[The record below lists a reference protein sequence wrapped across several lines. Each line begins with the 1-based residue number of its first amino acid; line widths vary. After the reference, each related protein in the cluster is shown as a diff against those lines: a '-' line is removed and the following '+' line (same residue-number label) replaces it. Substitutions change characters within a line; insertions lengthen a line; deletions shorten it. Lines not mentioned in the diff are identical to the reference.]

1 MIGQTAIKNNK
12 KYNYGGDVTALYARL
27 SKDDDLVGDSNSIVH
42 QKEIL
47 AKYAKEHGFTNI
59 EFYVDDGFSGTNFNR
74 PDFQRMMADAEEGK
88 ISTVIVKDMSRFG
101 RDYIMVGY
109 YTEIYFSNLDIRF
122 IAIND
127 NVDSNIQTE
136 NDLTPFK
143 NVFNEWYA
151 RDTSK
156 KIRAVFK
163 AKGNSGKH
171 LTNNPPFGYK
181 KDPNDKEKW
190 IIDEEAAQTVRRIF
204 EMFAKGVRMPEI
216 ARKLT
221 QEKVETP
228 TLYNLKHGIKIRR
241 TSEFP
246 EIWSNATI
254 KGILDQIAYAGHT
267 VNFQT
272 TKKSYKNKKQV
283 RLPEENWVIYRNT
296 QEAIIDEKTFET
308 VQQMRNVKRAY
319 TKFNEPNM
327 FSGLL
332 YCSDCGNRLTIQR
345 VAKNRNMD
353 NFTCATYRKKK
364 KGLCS
369 SHRILVS
376 ELTEVV
382 KSDLQK
388 VCEYVFL
395 HEKEFTDEYLSGSKK
410 ETEKFQTKTKAE
422 IKRLSDRQ
430 EEIGKII
437 RKLYEDNV
445 SGRITDE
452 RFDFLAKSY
461 EDEGNDLKQKT
472 IELQNAL
479 TASVQDEEKL
489 SKFLK
494 IVKAYTEIQEL
505 TPEILNSFI
514 EKIYIG
520 ETERYDGRKMQDV
533 EIIYK
538 FVGAINLPQYGSD

>member
-47 AKYAKEHGFTNI
+47 AKYAKEHGFSNC

-74 PDFQRMMADAEEGK
+74 PNFQRLMADAEEGK
-88 ISTVIVKDMSRFG
+88 LSTVIVKDMSRFG

-171 LTNNPPFGYK
+171 LTNNPPFGYI

-190 IIDEEAAQTVRRIF
+190 IIDEEAAVTVKRIF
-204 EMFAKGVRMPEI
+204 EMFSNGVRMPEI

-283 RLPEENWVIYRNT
+283 RLPKEGWVIYRNT

-332 YCSDCGNRLTIQR
+332 FCADCGNRLTIQR

-410 ETEKFQTKTKAE
+410 ETEKFQSKTKTE
-422 IKRLSDRQ
+422 IKRLSERQ
-430 EEIGKII
+430 EEIGRII

-445 SGRITDE
+445 CGRITNE

-461 EDEGNDLKQKT
+461 EDEGNELNTKIQELK
-472 IELQNAL
+472 NAL
-479 TASVQDEEKL
+479 ASSVQDEEKL

-494 IVKAYTEIQEL
+494 VVKSYTEIEEL
-505 TPEILNSFI
+505 TPEILNGFI

-520 ETERYDGRKMQDV
+520 ETEKYDGRKMQDV

-538 FVGAINLPQYGSD
+538 FVGAINLPQYNSY

>member
-12 KYNYGGDVTALYARL
+12 KYNHGGDVTALYARL

-47 AKYAKEHGFTNI
+47 AKYAKEHGFVNC

-74 PDFQRMMADAEEGK
+74 PNFQRLMADAEEGK
-88 ISTVIVKDMSRFG
+88 LSTVIVKDMSRFG

-127 NVDSNIQTE
+127 NVDSSIQTE

-151 RDTSK
+151 KDTSK

-171 LTNNPPFGYK
+171 LTNNPPFGYI

-190 IIDEEAAQTVRRIF
+190 IVDEEAAVTVKRIF
-204 EMFAKGVRMPEI
+204 EMFSNGVRMPEI

-283 RLPEENWVIYRNT
+283 RLPKEGWVIYRNT

-332 YCSDCGNRLTIQR
+332 FCADCGNRLTIQR

-382 KSDLQK
+382 KNDLQK

-410 ETEKFQTKTKAE
+410 ETEKFQSKTKTE
-422 IKRLSDRQ
+422 IKRLSERQ
-430 EEIGKII
+430 EEIGRII

-445 SGRITDE
+445 NGRITDE

-494 IVKAYTEIQEL
+494 VVKSYTEIEEL

>member
-74 PDFQRMMADAEEGK
+74 PDFQRMMANAEEGK

-171 LTNNPPFGYK
+171 LTTNPPFGYK
-181 KDPNDKEKW
+181 KDPNDKDKW
-190 IIDEEAAQTVRRIF
+190 IIDDEAAATVRRIF
-204 EMFAKGVRMPEI
+204 QMYVDGYRISEI
-216 ARKLT
+216 GHKLT
-221 QEKVETP
+221 EEKVETP
-228 TLYNLKHGIKIRR
+228 ILYYMNRGIKTNAR
-241 TSEFP
+241 SEYP
-246 EIWSNATI
+246 EIWDSMSI
-254 KGILDQIAYAGHT
+254 KYILDQTAYAGHT

-272 TKKSYKNKKQV
+272 AVKSYKTKKQI
-283 RLPEENWVIYRNT
+283 RLPKEDWIIYRNT
-296 QEAIIDEKTFET
+296 QEPIIDEKTFET
-308 VQQMRNVKRAY
+308 VQQMRKVKRAH
-319 TKFNEPNM
+319 TKYNEPNM

-332 YCSDCGNRLTIQR
+332 YCADCGNHLTIQR
-345 VAKNRNMD
+345 VARNRKMD
-353 NFTCATYRKKK
+353 NFSCATYRKKK

-369 SHRILVS
+369 CHRILVS
-376 ELTEVV
+376 DLETIV
-382 KSDLQK
+382 KEDLQK

-395 HEKEFTDEYLSGSKK
+395 HEKEFTDEYLSGSKR
-410 ETEKFQTKTKAE
+410 ETVKFQAKTKAE
-422 IKRLSDRQ
+422 LKRLSERQ

-445 SGRITDE
+445 CGRIPDE

-461 EDEGNDLKQKT
+461 EDEGNELKQK
-472 IELQNAL
+472 IFELQNAL
-479 TASVQDEEKL
+479 TTSVQDEEKL
-489 SKFLK
+489 SRFLK
-494 IVKAYTEIQEL
+494 VVKSYTKIEEL

-520 ETERYDGRKMQDV
+520 ETEKYDGRKMQEV

-538 FVGAINLPQYGSD
+538 FVGAINLPQYNSY

>member
-1 MIGQTAIKNNK
+1 MTGQIAIKNNK
-12 KYNYGGDVTALYARL
+12 KYYYGGDVTALYCRL
-27 SKDDDLVGDSNSIVH
+27 SKDDEQIGDSNSIVH

-47 AKYAKEHGFTNI
+47 AKYAKEHGFSNC

-74 PDFQRMMADAEEGK
+74 PNFQRLMADAEEGK
-88 ISTVIVKDMSRFG
+88 LSTVIVKDMSRFG

-127 NVDSNIQTE
+127 NVDSSIQTE

-151 RDTSK
+151 KDTSK

-171 LTNNPPFGYK
+171 LTNNPPFGYI

-190 IIDEEAAQTVRRIF
+190 IVDEEAAVTVKRIF
-204 EMFAKGVRMPEI
+204 EMFSNGVRMPEI

-228 TLYNLKHGIKIRR
+228 TLYNLNHGIKIRR

-283 RLPEENWVIYRNT
+283 RLPKEGWVIYRNT

-332 YCSDCGNRLTIQR
+332 FCADCGNRLTIQR

-382 KSDLQK
+382 KNDLQK

-410 ETEKFQTKTKAE
+410 ETEKFQSKTKTE
-422 IKRLSDRQ
+422 IKRLSERQ

-461 EDEGNDLKQKT
+461 EDEGIDLKMKIQ
-472 IELQNAL
+472 ELQNAL

-494 IVKAYTEIQEL
+494 VVKSYTEIEEL

>member
-1 MIGQTAIKNNK
+1 MIGQIAIKNNK
-12 KYNYGGDVTALYARL
+12 KYYYGGDVTALYCRL
-27 SKDDDLVGDSNSIVH
+27 SKDDEQIGDSNSIVH

-47 AKYAKEHGFTNI
+47 AKYAKEHGFVNC

-88 ISTVIVKDMSRFG
+88 ISTIIVKDMSRFG

-151 RDTSK
+151 KDTSK

-171 LTNNPPFGYK
+171 LTTNPPFGYI

-190 IIDEEAAQTVRRIF
+190 IIDDEAAATVRRIF
-204 EMFAKGVRMPEI
+204 EMFANGVRMPEI

-228 TLYNLKHGIKIRR
+228 TLYNMKHGIKIRR

-283 RLPEENWVIYRNT
+283 RLPKEGWVIYRNT

-345 VAKNRNMD
+345 VAKHRNMD

-369 SHRILVS
+369 SHRIMVS

-410 ETEKFQTKTKAE
+410 ETEKFQSKTKTE
-422 IKRLSDRQ
+422 IKRLSERQ

-461 EDEGNDLKQKT
+461 EDEGIDLKMKIQ
-472 IELQNAL
+472 ELQNAL
-479 TASVQDEEKL
+479 ASSVQDEEKL

-494 IVKAYTEIQEL
+494 VVKSYTEIREL
-505 TPEILNSFI
+505 TPEILNSFV
-514 EKIYIG
+514 ERIYIG
-520 ETERYDGRKMQDV
+520 ETERYNNRKMQEV
-533 EIIYK
+533 EIVYK
-538 FVGAINLPQYGSD
+538 FIGAIDLPQYGAD

>member
-12 KYNYGGDVTALYARL
+12 KYNYGGGVTALYARL

-59 EFYVDDGFSGTNFNR
+59 EFYIDDGFSGTNFNR
-74 PDFQRMMADAEEGK
+74 PDFQRMMADAEECK

-156 KIRAVFK
+156 KIRAVFE

-171 LTNNPPFGYK
+171 LTTNPPFGYK
-181 KDPNDKEKW
+181 KDPNDKDKW
-190 IIDEEAAQTVRRIF
+190 IIDDEAAATVRRIF
-204 EMFAKGVRMPEI
+204 EMFANGVRMPEI

-228 TLYNLKHGIKIRR
+228 MLYNMKHGIKIRR

-283 RLPEENWVIYRNT
+283 RLPKEGWVIYRNT

-327 FSGLL
+327 FSGLI

-345 VAKNRNMD
+345 VAKHRNMD

-410 ETEKFQTKTKAE
+410 ETEKFQSKTKTE
-422 IKRLSDRQ
+422 IKRLSERQ

-445 SGRITDE
+445 SGRITNE

-461 EDEGNDLKQKT
+461 EDEGIDLKMKIQ
-472 IELQNAL
+472 ELQNAL
-479 TASVQDEEKL
+479 ASSIQDEEKL

-494 IVKAYTEIQEL
+494 VVKSYTEIREL
-505 TPEILNSFI
+505 TPEILNSFV
-514 EKIYIG
+514 ERIYIG
-520 ETERYDGRKMQDV
+520 ETERYDGKKMQEV

>member
-47 AKYAKEHGFTNI
+47 AKYAKEHGFVNC

-74 PDFQRMMADAEEGK
+74 PDFQRLMADAEEGK

-151 RDTSK
+151 KDTSK

-332 YCSDCGNRLTIQR
+332 FCADCGNRLTIQR

-364 KGLCS
+364 KGLCG

-376 ELTEVV
+376 ELTEIV

-410 ETEKFQTKTKAE
+410 ETEKFQSKTKTE
-422 IKRLSDRQ
+422 IKRLSERQ
-430 EEIGKII
+430 EEIGRII

-461 EDEGNDLKQKT
+461 EDEGNELKQK
-472 IELQNAL
+472 IFELQNAL
-479 TASVQDEEKL
+479 TTSVQDEEKL

-494 IVKAYTEIQEL
+494 VVKTYTEIQEL
-505 TPEILNSFI
+505 TSEILNSFI

-520 ETERYDGRKMQDV
+520 ETEKYDGRKMQEV

-538 FVGAINLPQYGSD
+538 FIGAINLPQYNSH

>member
-47 AKYAKEHGFTNI
+47 AKYAKEHGFTNV

-171 LTNNPPFGYK
+171 LTTNPPFGYK
-181 KDPNDKEKW
+181 KDPNDKDKW
-190 IIDEEAAQTVRRIF
+190 IIDDEAAATVRRIF
-204 EMFAKGVRMPEI
+204 QMYVDGYRISEI
-216 ARKLT
+216 GHKLT
-221 QEKVETP
+221 EEKVETP
-228 TLYNLKHGIKIRR
+228 ILYYMNRGIKTNAR
-241 TSEFP
+241 SEYP
-246 EIWSNATI
+246 EIWDSMSI
-254 KGILDQIAYAGHT
+254 KYILDQTAYVGHT

-272 TKKSYKNKKQV
+272 AVKSYKTKKQI
-283 RLPEENWVIYRNT
+283 RLPKEDWIIYHNT
-296 QEAIIDEKTFET
+296 QEPIIDEKTFET
-308 VQQMRNVKRAY
+308 VQQMRKVKRAR
-319 TKFNEPNM
+319 TKYNEANM

-332 YCSDCGNRLTIQR
+332 YCADCGNHLTIQR
-345 VAKNRNMD
+345 VARNRKMD
-353 NFTCATYRKKK
+353 NFSCATYRKKK

-369 SHRILVS
+369 CHRILVS
-376 ELTEVV
+376 DLETIV
-382 KSDLQK
+382 KEDLQK
-388 VCEYVFL
+388 VCEYVLF

-410 ETEKFQTKTKAE
+410 ETVKFQSKTKAE
-422 IKRLSDRQ
+422 LKRLSERQ

-445 SGRITDE
+445 NGRIADE

-461 EDEGNDLKQKT
+461 EDEGNELKTKIQEFK
-472 IELQNAL
+472 NAL
-479 TASVQDEEKL
+479 ASSVQEEEKL

-494 IVKAYTEIQEL
+494 VVKSYTKIEEL

-514 EKIYIG
+514 EKIYMG
-520 ETERYDGRKMQDV
+520 ETEKYDGRKMQEV

-538 FVGAINLPQYGSD
+538 FVGAINLPQYNSY

>member
-12 KYNYGGDVTALYARL
+12 KYNYGGDVTALYCRL
-27 SKDDDLVGDSNSIVH
+27 SKDDEQIGDSNSIVH

-47 AKYAKEHGFTNI
+47 AKHAKEHGFSNC

-74 PDFQRMMADAEEGK
+74 PDFQRLMADAEEGR
-88 ISTVIVKDMSRFG
+88 ISTIIVKDMSRFG

-109 YTEIYFSNLDIRF
+109 YTEIYFSNLNIRF

-127 NVDSNIQTE
+127 NVDSSIQTE

-151 RDTSK
+151 KDTSK

-171 LTNNPPFGYK
+171 LTTNPPFGYI
-181 KDPNDKEKW
+181 KDPNDKDKW
-190 IIDEEAAQTVRRIF
+190 IIDEEAAGTVRRIF
-204 EMFAKGVRMPEI
+204 QMFVDGVRMPEI

-221 QEKVETP
+221 EEKVETP
-228 TLYNLKHGIKIRR
+228 QLYNIHRDRSIHKL
-241 TSEFP
+241 SEYP
-246 EIWSNATI
+246 EIWSVGTI
-254 KGILDQIAYAGHT
+254 KNMLDQVAYVGHT

-272 TKKSYKNKKQV
+272 AKKSYKNKKQV
-283 RLPEENWVIYRNT
+283 RLPKEGWVIYRNT

-332 YCSDCGNRLTIQR
+332 FCADCGNRLTIQR
-345 VAKNRNMD
+345 IAKHREAD
-353 NFTCATYRKKK
+353 NFSCATYRKKK

-410 ETEKFQTKTKAE
+410 ETEKFQSKTKSE

-461 EDEGNDLKQKT
+461 EEEGNDLKQKT

-479 TASVQDEEKL
+479 SASVQDEEKL

-494 IVKAYTEIQEL
+494 VVKTYTEIQEL

>member
-74 PDFQRMMADAEEGK
+74 PDFQRLMADAEEGR
-88 ISTVIVKDMSRFG
+88 ISTIIVKDMSRFG

-109 YTEIYFSNLDIRF
+109 YTEIYFSNLNIRF

-127 NVDSNIQTE
+127 NVDSSIQTE

-151 RDTSK
+151 KDTSK

-171 LTNNPPFGYK
+171 LTTNPPFGYI
-181 KDPNDKEKW
+181 KDPNDKDKW
-190 IIDEEAAQTVRRIF
+190 IIDEEAAQTVKRIF
-204 EMFAKGVRMPEI
+204 EMFANGVRMPEI

-221 QEKVETP
+221 QEKVATP

-254 KGILDQIAYAGHT
+254 KGILNQIAYAGHT

-332 YCSDCGNRLTIQR
+332 FCADCGNRLTIQR
-345 VAKNRNMD
+345 IAKHREAD
-353 NFTCATYRKKK
+353 NFSCATYRKKK

-388 VCEYVFL
+388 ICEYVFL
-395 HEKEFTDEYLSGSKK
+395 HEKEFTEEYLSGSKK
-410 ETEKFQTKTKAE
+410 ETEKFHSKTKTE
-422 IKRLSDRQ
+422 IKRLSERQ
-430 EEIGKII
+430 EEIGRII

-461 EDEGNDLKQKT
+461 EDEGNDLKQK
-472 IELQNAL
+472 ILELQNAL
-479 TASVQDEEKL
+479 AASVQDEEKL

-494 IVKAYTEIQEL
+494 VVKTYTEIQEL
-505 TPEILNSFI
+505 TPEILNSFV
-514 EKIYIG
+514 ERIYIG
-520 ETERYDGRKMQDV
+520 ETERYNDRKMQEV

-538 FVGAINLPQYGSD
+538 FVGAINLPQYNSY

>member
-171 LTNNPPFGYK
+171 LTTNPPFGYK
-181 KDPNDKEKW
+181 KDPNDKDKW
-190 IIDEEAAQTVRRIF
+190 IIDDEAAATVRRIF
-204 EMFAKGVRMPEI
+204 QMYVDGYRISEI
-216 ARKLT
+216 GHKLT
-221 QEKVETP
+221 EEKVETP
-228 TLYNLKHGIKIRR
+228 ILYYMNRGIKTNAR
-241 TSEFP
+241 SEYP
-246 EIWSNATI
+246 EIWDLMSI
-254 KGILDQIAYAGHT
+254 KYILSQTAYAGHT

-272 TKKSYKNKKQV
+272 AVKSYKTKKQV
-283 RLPEENWVIYRNT
+283 NLPRNQWVIFRNT

-308 VQQMRNVKRAY
+308 VQQMRKVKRAR
-319 TKFNEPNM
+319 TKYNEPNM

-332 YCSDCGNRLTIQR
+332 YCADCGNHLTIQR
-345 VAKNRNMD
+345 VARNRKMD
-353 NFTCATYRKKK
+353 NFSCATYRKKK

-369 SHRILVS
+369 CHRILVS
-376 ELTEVV
+376 DLETIV
-382 KSDLQK
+382 KEDLQK
-388 VCEYVFL
+388 VCEYVLF
-395 HEKEFTDEYLSGSKK
+395 HEKEFTDEYLSGSKR
-410 ETEKFQTKTKAE
+410 ETVKFQTKTKAE
-422 IKRLSDRQ
+422 LKRLSERQ
-430 EEIGKII
+430 EEIGRII

-445 SGRITDE
+445 CGRITDE

-461 EDEGNDLKQKT
+461 EDEGNDLKTKIQ
-472 IELQNAL
+472 ELKNAL
-479 TASVQDEEKL
+479 ASSVQDEEKL

-494 IVKAYTEIQEL
+494 VVKSYTEIEEL

-520 ETERYDGRKMQDV
+520 ETEKYDGRKMQEV

-538 FVGAINLPQYGSD
+538 FVGAINLPQYNSY

>member
-12 KYNYGGDVTALYARL
+12 KYNYGGDATALYARL

-171 LTNNPPFGYK
+171 LTTNPPFGYK
-181 KDPNDKEKW
+181 KDPNDKDKW
-190 IIDEEAAQTVRRIF
+190 IIDDEAAATVRRIF
-204 EMFAKGVRMPEI
+204 QMYVDGYRISEI
-216 ARKLT
+216 GHKLT
-221 QEKVETP
+221 EEKVETP
-228 TLYNLKHGIKIRR
+228 ILYYMNRGIKTNAR
-241 TSEFP
+241 SEYP
-246 EIWSNATI
+246 EIWDLMSI
-254 KGILDQIAYAGHT
+254 KYILSQTAYAGHT

-272 TKKSYKNKKQV
+272 AVKSYKTKKQI
-283 RLPEENWVIYRNT
+283 RLPKEDWIIYRNT
-296 QEAIIDEKTFET
+296 QEPIIDEKTFET
-308 VQQMRNVKRAY
+308 VQQMRKVKRAL
-319 TKFNEPNM
+319 TKYNEPNM

-332 YCSDCGNRLTIQR
+332 YCADCGNHLTIQR
-345 VAKNRNMD
+345 VARNRKMD
-353 NFTCATYRKKK
+353 NFSCATYRKKK

-369 SHRILVS
+369 CHRILVS
-376 ELTEVV
+376 DLETIV
-382 KSDLQK
+382 KEDLQK

-395 HEKEFTDEYLSGSKK
+395 HEKEYTDEYLSGSKR
-410 ETEKFQTKTKAE
+410 ETVKFQTKTKAE
-422 IKRLSDRQ
+422 LKRLSERQ
-430 EEIGKII
+430 EEIGRII

-445 SGRITDE
+445 CGRITDE

-461 EDEGNDLKQKT
+461 EDEGNELKTKIQ
-472 IELQNAL
+472 ELKNAL
-479 TASVQDEEKL
+479 ASSVQDEEKL

-494 IVKAYTEIQEL
+494 LVKSYTEIEEL

-520 ETERYDGRKMQDV
+520 ETEKYDGRKMQEV

-538 FVGAINLPQYGSD
+538 FVGAINLPQYNSH